1 LCRFREKEVPLTGHQ
16 HSIRAGGC
24 GPWLTIDQGGGER
37 GTSTR
42 CIERKQ
48 SHQLR
53 PRTKEE
59 KMIYELRI
67 YEAIPGKLPAL
78 NERFAKI
85 TMGYF
90 KKYGLKMVGFWTD
103 EVGIT
108 NRLTYMLAFDDMA
121 QRDKAWAGF
130 RTDPERVKAFAETE
144 KDGPLVARV
153 TNTIMR
159 PTAYSPLQ

>member
-1 LCRFREKEVPLTGHQ
+1 
-16 HSIRAGGC
+16 
-24 GPWLTIDQGGGER
+24 
-37 GTSTR
+37 
-42 CIERKQ
+42 
-48 SHQLR
+48 
-53 PRTKEE
+53 
-59 KMIYELRI
+59 MIYELRI

-103 EVGIT
+103 EVGMS

-121 QRDKAWAGF
+121 HRDKAWAGF
-130 RTDPERVKAFAETE
+130 RADPDRVKAFAETE

-159 PTAYSPLQ
+159 PTAYSPMQ

>member
-1 LCRFREKEVPLTGHQ
+1 
-16 HSIRAGGC
+16 
-24 GPWLTIDQGGGER
+24 
-37 GTSTR
+37 
-42 CIERKQ
+42 
-48 SHQLR
+48 
-53 PRTKEE
+53 
-59 KMIYELRI
+59 MIYELRI

-103 EVGIT
+103 EVGMS

-121 QRDKAWAGF
+121 HRDKAWAGF
-130 RTDPERVKAFAETE
+130 RADPERVKAFAETE

-159 PTAYSPLQ
+159 PTAYSPMQ